1 LSKDFPVTI
10 YHRPQCSTSREVLA
24 LILESGY
31 GPEIIDYSN
40 VGFQRAELEAL
51 LVALGKTPREM
62 LRVRGTPA
70 EELGL
75 TKPGVRNA
83 TILKAMLEHP
93 ILVER
98 PIVKSPKGTLLAR
111 PPESVKAIL

>member
-1 LSKDFPVTI
+1 LAKDFPVTI

-24 LILESGY
+24 MIVEAGHS
-31 GPEIIDYSN
+31 PEIIDYSK
-40 VGFQRAELEAL
+40 VGFTRDELEGL
-51 LVALGKTPREM
+51 LAALGKTPRDL
-62 LRVRGTPA
+62 LRVKGTPA

-98 PIVKSPKGTLLAR
+98 PIVKTPKGVILAR
-111 PPESVKAIL
+111 PKESVLTIL